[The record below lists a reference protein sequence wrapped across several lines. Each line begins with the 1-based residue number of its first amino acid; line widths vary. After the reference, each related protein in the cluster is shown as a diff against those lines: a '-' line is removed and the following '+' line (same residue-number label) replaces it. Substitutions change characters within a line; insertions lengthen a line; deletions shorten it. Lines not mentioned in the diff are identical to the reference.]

1 MNYTFKITSVRAFPQ
16 RGEYENVIAKVGWSV
31 EFERDGFKS
40 LGLGE
45 TSFDVD
51 GIQSF
56 TPFDQVTKEQ
66 IVAWVIEREGGP
78 AFMAM
83 LAQVHGAAIDA
94 KALDAETQ
102 SMALPFVEP
111 SPVAPPTIVYD
122 LEQIAE

>member
-1 MNYTFKITSVRAFPQ
+1 MNHTFKITSVRVFPQ
-16 RGEYENVIAKVGWSV
+16 RGEYENVIAKVGWAI

-51 GIQSF
+51 GIQGF
-56 TPFDQVTKEQ
+56 TPFEQVTKEQ

-102 SMALPFVEP
+102 SMTLPFVEP
-111 SPVAPPTIVYD
+111 PPAPGPIVYD